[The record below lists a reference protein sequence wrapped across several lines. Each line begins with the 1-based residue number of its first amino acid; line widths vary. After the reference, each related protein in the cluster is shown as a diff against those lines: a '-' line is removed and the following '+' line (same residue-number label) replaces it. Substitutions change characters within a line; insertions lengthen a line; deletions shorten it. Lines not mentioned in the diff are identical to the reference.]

1 MEDIRTILDRVLAG
15 VGEMVAQRK
24 AHPFAGEGV
33 GVPGEVRDQ
42 REDEAVAMEGT
53 RENTSAE
60 TRPLPVVSQAGGG
73 KSPRQAINDLN
84 CLHRPMKGGHA
95 ITSAAM
101 QAMTGRPITEMD
113 SQK

>member
-1 MEDIRTILDRVLAG
+1 MEDIKTILDRVLAG
-15 VGEMVAQRK
+15 VGEMVAERK
-24 AHPFAGEGV
+24 TLIREGV

-42 REDEAVAMEGT
+42 REGRTVAIEGT
-53 RENTSAE
+53 RENTSAG
-60 TRPLPVVSQAGGG
+60 TRLLPVVSQTGGG
-73 KSPRQAINDLN
+73 KSPKLGIAAES

-101 QAMTGRPITEMD
+101 QARTGRPITDRD

>member
-1 MEDIRTILDRVLAG
+1 MENLQTILDRVLAG

-24 AHPFAGEGV
+24 TLIREGV

-42 REDEAVAMEGT
+42 REGKTVAKEGT
-53 RENTSAE
+53 RENTSAG
-60 TRPLPVVSQAGGG
+60 TRPLPVVCETGGG
-73 KSPRQAINDLN
+73 KSPRQDIGDLN

-101 QAMTGRPITEMD
+101 QARMGRPITDTD

>member
-1 MEDIRTILDRVLAG
+1 MRLIGDLLGEVLANTAKL
-15 VGEMVAQRK
+15 VAERK
-24 AHPFAGEGV
+24 ALIREGS

-42 REDEAVAMEGT
+42 REDETVAIEGT
-53 RENTSAE
+53 RENTSAG
-60 TRPLPVVSQAGGG
+60 TRLLPVVCETGGG
-73 KSPRQAINDLN
+73 KNPKPGIGAGS

-101 QAMTGRPITEMD
+101 QAITGRPITEAD